1 MNLESINI
9 LEEVRG
15 HSGCTTFLPG
25 DKCDGWNL
33 KCDSCG
39 SGCVRAGFV
48 VLTPSLP
55 HSLRLHLPLLP
66 LLRLLRFS
74 SASSSPLPLWG
85 MWSDLLLSWTHYGL
99 VTGWNSCCQFHLRY
113 LRYLAVTCSQ
123 PEILARAEFQSDRK
137 VISQLPPDTVSRR
150 VLLWPHGK
158 RERVL

>member
-1 MNLESINI
+1 MNWISINI
-9 LEEVRG
+9 FEEVRG

-48 VLTPSLP
+48 VLAPSLP
-55 HSLRLHLPLLP
+55 HSLRLHLPLL
-66 LLRLLRFS
+66 LLLLRFS

-85 MWSDLLLSWTHYGL
+85 MWSDLLLSWTHDGL
-99 VTGWNSCCQFHLRY
+99 VTGWNSRCWSHLRY

-123 PEILARAEFQSDRK
+123 PEILVRAEFQSDRK
-137 VISQLPPDTVSRR
+137 VIGQLPPDTISRR
-150 VLLWPHGK
+150 VLLRPHGN